1 MGQQGWRTDQQ
12 SGMFW
17 LDAWVFRADR
27 TMRERG
33 PTCAFNAGCSSNED
47 SGSTAAVV
55 ASAVAAAAV
64 RKLGALWSLLAETVQ
79 KPRWRLPLVGQ
90 LSPLRAGWL
99 AAELNLCWGWIA
111 EGGVLGG
118 RLQYDVPMSGNT
130 GGHCGMVLAGASFH
144 TLGLQSSRSVPSGD
158 RFVAACWCFA
168 VQGDGKHLRICR
180 LRCFPHK
187 LIAAVLVLFW
197 RCKRCQQAWRPVHVA
212 CTIPKDAPPLDVAL
226 AKQPSA

>member
-130 GGHCGMVLAGASFH
+130 GGHCGMVLAGASSTPWACKAVGRCRVGTGSWLH
-144 TLGLQSSRSVPSGD
+144 AGVLQCKETANISGYAGSVAS
-158 RFVAACWCFA
+158 
-168 VQGDGKHLRICR
+168 L
-180 LRCFPHK
+180 
-187 LIAAVLVLFW
+187 
-197 RCKRCQQAWRPVHVA
+197 
-212 CTIPKDAPPLDVAL
+212 TN
-226 AKQPSA
+226 